1 MTDHTAPLAVALVTG
16 AGAGLMQAATPTSP
30 AIAMFVPIISAL
42 VGGAISY
49 GILRGTVQAMERDL
63 TQMRRD
69 LSQVF
74 DLIRDASDRVAR
86 IEGKLDA

>member
-1 MTDHTAPLAVALVTG
+1 MSHHSTPLIIGAITG
-16 AGAGLMQAATPTSP
+16 ASASVMQASTSP
-30 AIAMFVPIISAL
+30 TISMLVPIISAI

-49 GILRGTVQAMERDL
+49 GVLRGTVQSMERDL
-63 TQMRRD
+63 TQMRQD

-74 DLIRDASDRVAR
+74 SLIRDASDRVAR